1 MTMNSA
7 QRHEIVSGD
16 EQYRCVGDGKCFDDV
31 FESSPLNANIVA
43 VSTVYIMLTTC
54 NHCLPI
60 ISVAYYYYAH
70 GVATNAHTLC
80 PKQIRSHAIIFGN
93 CFSKQKTFVVVGIIQ
108 FWRRKK
114 EIKRKQNFNFF
125 FAQPQMF
132 IALRKAILRSPIL
145 LMLAEALPD
154 IECEQISS
162 QLHWYKVQLIF
173 AFNKH
178 SEFNSALFPV
188 VFDLSLIGQVEF
200 ERQLH
205 SQTSTLIS
213 KTKTYIWQETR
224 TRLLH

>member
-125 FAQPQMF
+125 SSLSHKCLSHFESY
-132 IALRKAILRSPIL
+132 IACTDTADVGWSVTR
-145 LMLAEALPD
+145 
-154 IECEQISS
+154 
-162 QLHWYKVQLIF
+162 HWM
-173 AFNKH
+173 
-178 SEFNSALFPV
+178 
-188 VFDLSLIGQVEF
+188 
-200 ERQLH
+200 
-205 SQTSTLIS
+205 
-213 KTKTYIWQETR
+213 R
-224 TRLLH
+224 TN